1 MKIRTILALA
11 LVAMFAI
18 PGSASEFATNAAAA
32 VNTAKGSTGGL
43 FNDPDVVPQL
53 SITLPTHF
61 RAITTISDPLG
72 HFG

>member
-32 VNTAKGSTGGL
+32 VSTANGSTGGL
-43 FNDPDVVPQL
+43 FDDPDAVPHL
-53 SITLPTHF
+53 SITLPTRF
-61 RAITTISDPLG
+61 TAIPAVSEPLG

>member
-18 PGSASEFATNAAAA
+18 PGSASEFAANAAAA
-32 VNTAKGSTGGL
+32 NTASGSTGGL
-43 FNDPDVVPQL
+43 FSDPDAVPQL

-61 RAITTISDPLG
+61 TAVSTAGDPLG